1 LQKETYIIWIFSRII
16 LPLFLE
22 NIVEEVLIVFNGKPK
37 IVITDCDHPSVEIE
51 RKVLSEIDT
60 EFILAQCNTEDEVIE
75 VAKDADGIINQYAPI
90 TRRVIESLKRCKV
103 IARYGVGVDNIDIK
117 AATEHKIIVANVPD
131 YCVDEVS
138 THTMALIL
146 ACARGITLLN
156 SKIKEKRWNFT
167 LAKPLFRTQG
177 KTLGLFGL
185 GRIGRMVAQKAS
197 GFGFKIIAYDPYVP
211 KVDGGIRLVEFSQLL
226 SDSDFVSIHVPLT
239 AETRHSFG
247 ENELKKMKKTAY
259 LINTSRGPI
268 INEKDLYIALKEKW
282 IAGAALDV
290 MEKEPPDWNSSLLQ
304 LDNLIITPHI
314 SFYSEESYVE
324 LKKKA
329 AKAVLLVMKGELP
342 PALVNPQAVE
352 K

>member
-1 LQKETYIIWIFSRII
+1 
-16 LPLFLE
+16 
-22 NIVEEVLIVFNGKPK
+22 
-37 IVITDCDHPSVEIE
+37 
-51 RKVLSEIDT
+51 
-60 EFILAQCNTEDEVIE
+60 
-75 VAKDADGIINQYAPI
+75 
-90 TRRVIESLKRCKV
+90 
-103 IARYGVGVDNIDIK
+103 
-117 AATEHKIIVANVPD
+117 
-131 YCVDEVS
+131 
-138 THTMALIL
+138 
-146 ACARGITLLN
+146 
-156 SKIKEKRWNFT
+156 
-167 LAKPLFRTQG
+167 
-177 KTLGLFGL
+177 
-185 GRIGRMVAQKAS
+185 MVAQKAS

>member
-1 LQKETYIIWIFSRII
+1 MNNKR
-16 LPLFLE
+16 PR
-22 NIVEEVLIVFNGKPK
+22 
-37 IVITDCDHPSVEIE
+37 IVITDCDHPTVEIE
-51 RKVLSEIDT
+51 KEILSEIDP

-75 VAKDADGIINQYAPI
+75 VAKDADGIINQYAPMN
-90 TRRVIESLKRCKV
+90 RRVIESLKRCKV
-103 IARYGVGVDNIDIK
+103 IARYGVGVDNIDIE

-131 YCVDEVS
+131 YCIDEVS
-138 THTMALIL
+138 THAMALIL
-146 ACARGITLLN
+146 ACARGIALLN
-156 SKIKEKRWNFT
+156 SKIREKKWDFT

-185 GRIGRMVAQKAS
+185 GRIGRMVTQKAS
-197 GFGFKIIAYDPYVP
+197 GFDFRIIAYDPYVS
-211 KVDGGIRLVEFSQLL
+211 KVDGGIKLVEFSQLL

-268 INEKDLYIALKEKW
+268 VDEKALYQALKNRW

-324 LKKKA
+324 LKTKVA
-329 AKAVLLVMKGELP
+329 QAVLSVLKGELP
-342 PALVNPQAVE
+342 RAIVNPQVV
-352 K
+352 KG

>member
-1 LQKETYIIWIFSRII
+1 MSNRKQR
-16 LPLFLE
+16 
-22 NIVEEVLIVFNGKPK
+22 

-51 RKVLSEIDT
+51 RKVLSEIDS
-60 EFILAQCNTEDEVIE
+60 EFILAQCNIEDEVIE
-75 VAKDADGIINQYAPI
+75 VAKDADGVINQYAPI

-131 YCVDEVS
+131 YCIDEVS
-138 THTMALIL
+138 THTIALIL
-146 ACARGITLLN
+146 ACARGITLLDR
-156 SKIKEKRWNFT
+156 KRRQKRWDFT

-177 KTLGLFGL
+177 KILGLFGL
-185 GRIGRMVAQKAS
+185 GKIARAVAQKAS
-197 GFGFKIIAYDPYVP
+197 GFDFRIIAYDPYVS
-211 KVDGGIRLVEFSQLL
+211 KVDGGIKLVEFSQLL

-268 INEKDLYIALKEKW
+268 VDEKALHQALKNRW

-290 MEKEPPDWNSSLLQ
+290 MEKEPPDWNSALLQ

-314 SFYSEESYVE
+314 SFYSEESYIE
-324 LKKKA
+324 LKTKVA
-329 AKAVLLVMKGELP
+329 QAVLSVLKGELP
-342 PALVNPQAVE
+342 RAIVNPKVV
-352 K
+352 KG